1 MNLNSTGVYAS
12 IIILI
17 SLMLIC
23 HTANF
28 LYPNTLKYQNRN
40 DFYNIKLSI
49 PNNSLPTQYNQI
61 TYENENQ
68 SNQISQLS
76 CNAIKEAEIPCKVVQ
91 PCINPKPT
99 QYQLSESEMAI
110 IYRDAYED
118 AGREV
123 LLRTLNGKNN
133 NGKT

>member
-1 MNLNSTGVYAS
+1 MNLNSSGVYAS

-17 SLMLIC
+17 SLILIC
-23 HTANF
+23 HTVNF
-28 LYPNTLKYQNRN
+28 LYPNTLKYKNRN
-40 DFYNIKLSI
+40 DFYNMNLSI
-49 PNNSLPTQYNQI
+49 PTNPALIEYNKI

-91 PCINPKPT
+91 PCKAVKPT
-99 QYQLSESEMAI
+99 EYQLSDSEMAV
-110 IYRDAYED
+110 IYRDAYAS

-123 LLRTLNGKNN
+123 LLRTLKGKR
-133 NGKT
+133 